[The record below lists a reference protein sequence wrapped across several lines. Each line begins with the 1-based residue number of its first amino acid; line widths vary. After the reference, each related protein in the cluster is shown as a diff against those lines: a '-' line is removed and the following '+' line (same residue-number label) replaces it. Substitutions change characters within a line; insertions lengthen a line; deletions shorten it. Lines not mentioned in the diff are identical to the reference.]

1 MPPQNIMQEKKKQT
15 QSTVVIYGM
24 QVKSTYK
31 KKQNWKGKKKNP
43 VKVRWYVVA
52 MAMNNQSPSTLCTHA
67 LDTVTD
73 GAMTV
78 LFSHV
83 VCCAVC

>member
-1 MPPQNIMQEKKKQT
+1 MQT

-31 KKQNWKGKKKNP
+31 KNWKGKKIP

-67 LDTVTD
+67 LDMVTD

-83 VCCAVC
+83 TCAVC

>member
-1 MPPQNIMQEKKKQT
+1 MQEKKKQT

-31 KKQNWKGKKKNP
+31 KKKKTGKEKKKNP